1 MVRPKGELKTPMN
14 AQPNRRI
21 TTAVLVVGAV
31 AFGMV
36 LAGGL
41 KMTPA
46 GVSSPSTPLSASQIA
61 GASGST
67 HALPSFAD
75 LAEAVDPAVV
85 SIQASTISKASDAPR
100 GGGGGPRGVDPFEFF
115 FGPRDRRAPG
125 GPGGEDDNGGRDRRQ
140 EAGGSG
146 FVISA
151 DGLVITNNHVVD
163 GATSVRV
170 HLGERDYPAEV
181 KGVDPTT
188 DIALLKIDAGHSL
201 RFLEL

>member
-1 MVRPKGELKTPMN
+1 MVRPKGELNTPMN

-41 KMTPA
+41 KMTPD

-100 GGGGGPRGVDPFEFF
+100 GGGGGPRGASD
-115 FGPRDRRAPG
+115 
-125 GPGGEDDNGGRDRRQ
+125 
-140 EAGGSG
+140 
-146 FVISA
+146 
-151 DGLVITNNHVVD
+151 
-163 GATSVRV
+163 
-170 HLGERDYPAEV
+170 
-181 KGVDPTT
+181 
-188 DIALLKIDAGHSL
+188 ALLMVEAARAVAGAARAAWIRSNSSSA
-201 RFLEL
+201 RA